1 VTRFAY
7 RSVEADGSRPLQALE
22 GTIMKKTYAAPN
34 VQDLG
39 TVRDLTLGGQEGNA
53 LDATF
58 QTDTPR
64 GQLTFS

>member
-1 VTRFAY
+1 
-7 RSVEADGSRPLQALE
+7 
-22 GTIMKKTYAAPN
+22 MKKTYAAPN

-64 GQLTFS
+64 GQLAFS